1 MIIAH
6 PYPFSQ
12 YIFGVCSL
20 PNELYLLQ
28 VTASAW
34 LNDLRNQIERTR
46 ILSTVYRSASAL
58 GSRLPSM
65 ASAKA
70 KVAGA
75 GAILRPVSSRTQVY
89 ISYPNIAFNWTM
101 LERIRQSLIFN
112 QIMLCVFGLH

>member
-1 MIIAH
+1 M
-6 PYPFSQ
+6 
-12 YIFGVCSL
+12 
-20 PNELYLLQ
+20 PNECLQ

-65 ASAKA
+65 ATAKA

-75 GAILRPVSSRTQVY
+75 GAMLRPVSSRTQVY
-89 ISYPNIAFNWTM
+89 ISYLYIAS
-101 LERIRQSLIFN
+101 EKIRLLLSIILCFFIFN
-112 QIMLCVFGLH
+112 FLGC

>member
-1 MIIAH
+1 M
-6 PYPFSQ
+6 FCVQ
-12 YIFGVCSL
+12 LFKT
-20 PNELYLLQ
+20 LQ

-75 GAILRPVSSRTQVY
+75 GAILRPVSSRTQVPHLDFTFIRTICGY
-89 ISYPNIAFNWTM
+89 LVTFFNRLMLQAF
-101 LERIRQSLIFN
+101 SPHD
-112 QIMLCVFGLH
+112 V